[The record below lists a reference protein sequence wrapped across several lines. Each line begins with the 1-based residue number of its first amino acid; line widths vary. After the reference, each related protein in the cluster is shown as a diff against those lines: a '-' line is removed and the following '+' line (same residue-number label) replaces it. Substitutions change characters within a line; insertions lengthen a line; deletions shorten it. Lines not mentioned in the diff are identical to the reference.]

1 MPNNNEFNNIN
12 ISSNINKNN
21 KPITKE
27 AKQIMLLSLVFVI
40 IISLI
45 ELIPVIYYSIAKN
58 SATLGSGQ
66 DVWEVINTLNNINR
80 IISIIS
86 VIAIIAISISNFM
99 KNKKEENKE
108 ANIPVYIIYIII
120 GAFNFIDKT
129 GLVPIAYVALT
140 TFYAYKFKNNNK
152 TNNTQNKEDNFLFMA
167 SVVTIVIFLVTR
179 IILFINNF

>member
-1 MPNNNEFNNIN
+1 
-12 ISSNINKNN
+12 
-21 KPITKE
+21 
-27 AKQIMLLSLVFVI
+27 
-40 IISLI
+40 
-45 ELIPVIYYSIAKN
+45 
-58 SATLGSGQ
+58 
-66 DVWEVINTLNNINR
+66 
-80 IISIIS
+80 
-86 VIAIIAISISNFM
+86 M